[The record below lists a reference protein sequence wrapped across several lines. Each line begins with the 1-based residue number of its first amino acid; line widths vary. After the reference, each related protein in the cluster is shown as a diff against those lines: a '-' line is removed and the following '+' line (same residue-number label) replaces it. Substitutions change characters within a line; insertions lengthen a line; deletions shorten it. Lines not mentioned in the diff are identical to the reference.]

1 MEISDKNPVQ
11 INPYV
16 NQVQQNKTS
25 FESADVKKHTSPDDD
40 SVDLSQNAK
49 DLKLAQAALTEL
61 PDTRSELVSRLKQKI
76 EDGIYDIE
84 PDKIAGKMI
93 KESLLNKLP

>member
-1 MEISDKNPVQ
+1 MEISEKNTVQ

-16 NQVQQNKTS
+16 NQVLQNKTS
-25 FESADVKKHTSPDDD
+25 PQSADVKKQTNPGDD
-40 SVDLSQNAK
+40 SVDLSQNVK

-61 PDTRSELVSRLKQKI
+61 PDTRSELVARLKKKI
-76 EDGIYDIE
+76 DDGTYEIE